1 MEEQRN
7 REAVYN
13 PEADKRW
20 LEKDPENKKKK
31 YRANK
36 KSAAKSFIKNEATL
50 EEIEEMQAL
59 IEERKMQLEAE

>member
-1 MEEQRN
+1 MSNENMKRH
-7 REAVYN
+7 AVYN

-50 EEIEEMQAL
+50 EEIDELQTL
-59 IEERKMQLEAE
+59 LNERKKQFEE

>member
-1 MEEQRN
+1 MEEKRK

-50 EEIEEMQAL
+50 EEIKELQAL
-59 IEERKMQLEAE
+59 LDERKAALIDM

>member
-1 MEEQRN
+1 MKEKRK

-50 EEIEEMQAL
+50 EEIKELQAL
-59 IEERKMQLEAE
+59 IDERRKQLDAQ

>member
-1 MEEQRN
+1 MEEKKK

-50 EEIEEMQAL
+50 EEIKELQAL
-59 IEERKMQLEAE
+59 LDERRKQLDTQ

>member
-1 MEEQRN
+1 MEEKRK

-36 KSAAKSFIKNEATL
+36 KSAAKSFIKNEAAIEEL
-50 EEIEEMQAL
+50 EEIQAL
-59 IEERKMQLEAE
+59 IDERKKQLEAE